1 MSYYLQQNWEME
13 HPVNIQ
19 NGLIFTLALCGRG
32 VLFAVQN
39 GEETDYKSR
48 NGIEIE
54 CGQKI

>member
-1 MSYYLQQNWEME
+1 ME

-54 CGQKI
+54 RGQKI